1 VRIMDPFVA
10 TIIKKSALIAGGFLL
25 AGVVVALVYGIAQY
39 SNLQYA
45 MTLNVVPPQ
54 LS

>member
-1 VRIMDPFVA
+1 MDPFVA
-10 TIIKKSALIAGGFLL
+10 TIVKKSALIAGGFLL
-25 AGVVVALVYGIAQY
+25 AGIVVALAYGLAQY

-45 MTLNVVPPQ
+45 MTLNIVPGQ

>member
-1 VRIMDPFVA
+1 MDPYVA
-10 TIIKKSALIAGGFLL
+10 TIVKKSAFIAGGFVL
-25 AGVVVALVYGIAQY
+25 AGIVVALLYGMAQY

-45 MTLNVVPPQ
+45 MTLNVMPGQ

>member
-1 VRIMDPFVA
+1 MDPFVA
-10 TIIKKSALIAGGFLL
+10 TIFKKSAFIAGGFLL
-25 AGVVVALVYGIAQY
+25 AGIVVALVYGMTQY

-45 MTLNVVPPQ
+45 MTLKIVPGQ